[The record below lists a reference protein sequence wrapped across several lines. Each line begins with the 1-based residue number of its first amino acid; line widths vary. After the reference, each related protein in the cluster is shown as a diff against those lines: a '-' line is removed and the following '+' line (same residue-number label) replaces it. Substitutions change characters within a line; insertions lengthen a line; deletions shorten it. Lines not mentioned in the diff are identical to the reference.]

1 MAIEIDSTNN
11 KIDGG
16 SNGFV
21 GDLTTGN
28 ASIQDFNYIKPN
40 YDYTVNTSGVSQYSI
55 SNLHNILYNNIKL
68 GLRFLPMS
76 SGITN
81 GLNIKITDSAGTTNR
96 SVTYQQTF
104 KMTASGNT
112 NTVVEYWNTSSSGL
126 VDLCGGTYGV
136 GTTFPSHRGL
146 QMIING
152 CAMDFSNPFF
162 EIAPSLI
169 IDTLWPIS
177 SGINA
182 HCQTHITASNNTQ
195 TGYDWEKLSFY
206 FDTGNLKAI
215 AFGGT

>member
-1 MAIEIDSTNN
+1 MTIV
-11 KIDGG
+11 IDGANDKISG
-16 SNGFV
+16 N
-21 GDLTTGN
+21 TTGMGGN
-28 ASIQDFNYIKPN
+28 IENGTFIENFNYIKPN
-40 YDYTVNTSGVSQYSI
+40 YDFTLYSSGTSQYSI
-55 SNLHNILYNNIKL
+55 SNVHNILYNNVKL

-76 SGITN
+76 PGITN

-112 NTVVEYWNTSSSGL
+112 NTVVEYWNTSSSGI

-136 GTTFPSHRGL
+136 GTSFPSHRGL

-152 CAMDFSNPFF
+152 CAMDFSNTFF

-182 HCQTHITASNNTQ
+182 HCRTHITASNNTQ

-206 FDTGNLKAI
+206 FDSGNLKAV